1 MGIKKQ
7 NIHPKQMKTKTSK
20 EESLEWAKEAYAKL
34 KSKHER
40 PIKFRSKLEERIADL
55 LEGLGVS
62 YQYESEKLSYTISH
76 NYTPDFALPNHVY
89 LEAKGYW
96 DAADRRKILAVKSQ
110 NPDVDIRM
118 VFQSPFN
125 TISKKSKTTY
135 AKWCEKHDIP
145 WSSYHEIPLDWLI

>member
-1 MGIKKQ
+1 MSKK
-7 NIHPKQMKTKTSK
+7 KTSDHIA
-20 EESLEWAKEAYAKL
+20 WAQKAFDKL
-34 KSKHER
+34 KAKHAK

-62 YQYESEKLSYTISH
+62 YEYESTKIPYTIQHHYSPDFVLP
-76 NYTPDFALPNHVY
+76 NYTY

-96 DAADRRKILAVKSQ
+96 APEDRRKILAVKKD

-125 TISKKSKTTY
+125 KISKKSKTTY
-135 AKWCEKHDIP
+135 AQWCERHDIP
-145 WSSYHEIPLDWLI
+145 WTSFHDIPLDWLI